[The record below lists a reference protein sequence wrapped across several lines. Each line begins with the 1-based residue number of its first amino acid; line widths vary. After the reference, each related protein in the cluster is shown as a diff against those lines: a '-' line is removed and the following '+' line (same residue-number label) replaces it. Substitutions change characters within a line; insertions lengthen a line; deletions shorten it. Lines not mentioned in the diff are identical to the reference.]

1 MAMSPHPS
9 ATAAPVVLAVRD
21 LVKRYGVAVA
31 VGGIAFELHKGEVL
45 TLLGHSGCGKS
56 TTLRMA
62 AGLEEPDGGIITLR
76 GTVVAEPARGT
87 FVPAERRNV
96 GLVFQSYAVWPH
108 MTVGDNIAY
117 PLEVRRVARAEIRRR
132 VAAIAATVGLG
143 DLVERPATQLSG
155 GQQQR
160 VALARALV
168 YEPDV
173 LLLDEPFSNLDA
185 KLRDEMRD
193 QLRELQHRL
202 GTTILYVT
210 HDQTEAMALSHRV
223 AVMRAGQIEQLGT
236 PHEIYENPAS
246 FFVQDF
252 VGRTVVFAGE
262 VVGKTGAALAV
273 RLAHTPS
280 VTLTASAAD
289 GLAVG
294 ATARVACRPEDIQVT
309 TQPAGANAVPATI
322 ADIAYGGDHFDCLVR
337 AAGAEIA
344 LKLPKSAAPTL
355 GQSLTLA
362 LDPAKVKLWRA

>member
-21 LVKRYGVAVA
+21 LVKRYGEAVA
-31 VGGIAFELHKGEVL
+31 VGGIAFDLHKGEVL

-62 AGLEEPDGGIITLR
+62 AGLEEPDGGVITLR
-76 GTVVAEPARGT
+76 GTVVADPARGT

-117 PLEVRRVARAEIRRR
+117 PLEVRRIARTEIRRR

-143 DLVERPATQLSG
+143 DLVGRPATQLSG

-193 QLRELQHRL
+193 QLRDLQHRL

-223 AVMRAGQIEQLGT
+223 AVMRAGKIEQLGT
-236 PHEIYENPAS
+236 PVAVYENPAN

-262 VVGKTGAALAV
+262 VVARNGALATV
-273 RLAHTPS
+273 RLKDAPT
-280 VTLTASAAD
+280 TLVAAAED

-294 ATARVACRPEDIQVT
+294 ASARVACRPEDIQVT
-309 TQPAGANAVPATI
+309 TQSASANAVPATI
-322 ADIAYGGDHFDCLVR
+322 ADIAYGGDHFDCQVR

-355 GQSLTLA
+355 GQSLALA
-362 LDPAKVKLWRA
+362 LDPAKVKLWQA